1 MKKTKRVVSFFLVFC
16 LIMTAMPE
24 IKASATET
32 VFSGGSGTESDPYVL
47 AGASDFIQLSNKVAG
62 GEEYDGKY
70 FTISDQVTE
79 PIALSTEDGFSPI
92 GKKGHV
98 FYGSLDGNGKTID
111 LNLNLPEQSD
121 VGLFGYC
128 SGRYIKNLT
137 VTGSVKGCSFVG
149 GIAGQ
154 ARMNIM
160 NCHNKA
166 TVSATKECVGGIV
179 GFFNNDGVINC
190 TNSGQVEGPSQ
201 VGGIV
206 GNLVNAY
213 VTNCLNNGDVTGK
226 GNTSDGTHVGGI
238 VGRGVSGSIKNC
250 VNNAAVKQEAES
262 GYPVGGIAGS
272 KDVDDSR
279 MLTVTG
285 CFYNVTKNSDVQD
298 FGHNI
303 NDYTEAISGTA
314 CAKETT
320 ELESAET
327 LETLNSYAKNNKEGE
342 IGLFSWKLED
352 HVFSLIPRTYE
363 ITNTS
368 AYLTVKES
376 AMQGERVEI
385 SRQNVPSYM
394 SISKITFN
402 KKEITPDGKG
412 KYVFEM
418 PAENVTVAATLVPN
432 LQKKDGKYL
441 ISDAEDLVTFSQA
454 VNGGFCRDASASL
467 EADIDVSTADGF
479 LPIGIGV
486 NPFSGDFYG
495 NGHTLT
501 LDITDGVDYDTTKA
515 TGLFGVIHGASIKD
529 IILKGTVDGG
539 DVADSYTGA
548 VVGVAGLDGADSNYN
563 YVYNVYSEVTVRG
576 GGYVGGIVGYEKNK
590 AYLSNIINN
599 GEVLQSSTAEDKKA
613 VGAIHGIGIHRT
625 YKNVYFNTEKNAGI
639 YDSAYNSLSGL
650 NTSNSGSVIATNA
663 AGIFSKDVESKMNQY
678 VAEHPGR
685 MDTCWEI
692 SVEEQTVKLV
702 INNAVYYDINTSA
715 GWIQVPASSREGK
728 TITVAIAWPEE
739 EAAAAEMKSMISG
752 IKVEDEA
759 GNAID
764 VVDGGEDTYQFVMPP
779 KNVIIYPVFDIEM
792 DTTVEGEYTYLVVKS
807 ADDFLKVM
815 KSIAYG
821 NSDVN
826 VKLAKDITLSEAQS
840 SAYPVMEA
848 PTYYMGIFDGDGH
861 TVTAKGIMTPLFG
874 YIGPNGIVNDLTVDG
889 TIGTAESQYS
899 AGIAICNLG
908 YIVNCMNKA
917 TILGKMKAGIA
928 AINVHMILSC
938 VNKGTLD
945 NNSAAIVYMNAGVAA
960 NVANENKATGGLCAQ
975 PGGAVQGVDLSAQT
989 DPQMWKVTAA
999 EANSFIEQQLK
1010 LYRQKQ
1016 QWPKEM
1022 DRLFASN
1029 VDFKEYA
1036 VLETGT
1042 GEEKKAELIFADD
1055 EHLPYYFV
1063 QMGEDR
1069 TPYQPG
1075 SLVEVTLPETA
1086 VDEGYEICGAEV
1098 KGLVFSD
1105 RFEAS
1110 PVEGQANTYSFTMPR
1125 MSCTVEHVVAAKGL
1139 ERDENGYFLVK
1150 SLDDL
1155 KKVKNTI
1162 EKGNDDLNVKLMADI
1177 DGYQEGPI
1185 RVSPGYEGTFD
1196 GNHHSITVDL
1206 KDSTERERYG
1216 LFDIVEDNGVVKD
1229 LTIQGKMEVNAS
1241 YAGAIAGQNHGT
1253 VTDCVNNAEIVNKKN
1268 GGASGGIVGVAYRS
1282 AEIRNCEN
1290 TGSITSYSAAGIVC
1304 RFDYD
1309 TFITSSSL
1317 SNCTNWGLIKGVE
1330 HSAGI
1335 VAGGK
1340 NVVIENC
1347 MNLGMIQSVVMAAGI
1362 GLRDQGDYKIVN
1374 CFNGGEVIGR
1384 NAYGISANVSS
1395 IGSDKVSI
1403 ENTYYL
1409 QTESVN
1415 AGIDLT
1421 DEIETAVSSMAV
1433 SADEVETGKVAYLL
1447 RQGQKKTETVLWGQ
1461 KLTGDQVDEHPV
1473 LGGPEVYE
1481 NKVYSGC
1488 EKNPGTPKCNYSN
1501 EEKETVYSSH
1511 NYAESSDGTCHEC
1524 SLCHN
1529 IEQHSDVAKYT
1540 VNETEHS
1547 ISASC
1552 DVCGN
1557 LGTIT
1562 LSAPTGDLSY
1572 TGTAKEATI
1581 CGSIKGIETPEI
1593 IYSTGDKKA
1602 PVNAGNYTAS
1612 ISLTDA
1618 EGTKTVSVKISI
1630 TRQVCNH
1637 GGETEVRGVKEA
1649 SCTEKG
1655 YTGDTYCNACGTK
1668 LAEGKEV
1675 KALGHTYVNG
1685 VCSVCNEVWEG
1696 TINGIIYQV
1705 ITEEV
1710 DGKLVGKVV
1719 TVSGKEQVAVRVAGT
1734 GEDFHDN
1741 LSDGKVTIPTQI
1753 SGSDSGQT
1761 FVVTEIS
1768 KNAFSGAE
1776 VTEIVVPDT
1785 VSGVGTGAFGE
1796 AETVTFK
1803 GTEPPAGIK
1812 DALSTNST
1820 VNVPE
1825 GSKDSYQVASGEEA
1839 NIVEQHVTHIKD
1851 NGTRVEPTCEEKGSI
1866 TYKCEKC
1873 GEVIEVVELDAKGH
1887 TWDEGK
1893 VTKQATET
1901 AEGEKNYTC
1910 KVCGKTK
1917 TEVIPKLQASQ
1928 EDNEPAEQ
1936 EPEKQN
1942 PPKVETYKNG
1952 DTVNDDKANAK
1963 YIMVSTSKKESA
1975 YRGPIAKNAKTVSV
1989 PSTVKIK
1996 GVTYKVTGIADN
2008 AFRGNKK
2015 VTKVTLSSN
2024 IKTIGKLAFYGCKKL
2039 KTIIIKSKKLTSKT
2053 VSKKAFKGLTKAT
2066 TIKVPK
2072 KKLKAYKKLFK
2083 SKGLSSKVKIKKY

>member
-1 MKKTKRVVSFFLVFC
+1 MKKTKRVVSFFLVLC

-79 PIALSTEDGFSPI
+79 PIVLSTENGFSPI

-137 VTGSVKGCSFVG
+137 VTGSVKGGSFVG

-166 TVSATKECVGGIV
+166 TVSATKEGVGGIV
-179 GFFNNDGVINC
+179 GFLNNDGVINC

-206 GNLVNAY
+206 GNLVDAY

-262 GYPVGGIAGS
+262 GYRVGGIAGS

-303 NDYTEAISGTA
+303 NDCTEAISGTA

-385 SRQNVPSYM
+385 SGQNVPSYM

-467 EADIDVSTADGF
+467 EADIDVSTEDGF
-479 LPIGIGV
+479 LPIGTGV

-515 TGLFGVIHGASIKD
+515 TGLFGVIHGATITD

-563 YVYNVYSEVTVRG
+563 YVYNIYSEVTVRG
-576 GGYVGGIVGYEKNK
+576 DGYVGGIVGYEKNK

-702 INNAVYYDINTSA
+702 IDNAVYYDINTSA

-840 SAYPVMEA
+840 SAYPMMEA

-945 NNSAAIVYMNAGVAA
+945 NNSAAIVYYNAGVAA

-1075 SLVEVTLPETA
+1075 SPVEVTLPETA

-1139 ERDENGYFLVK
+1139 ERDEKGYFLVK

-1216 LFDIVEDNGVVKD
+1216 LFDIIEDNGVVKD

-1241 YAGAIAGQNHGT
+1241 YAGAIAGQNRGT
-1253 VTDCVNNAEIVNKKN
+1253 VTDCVNNAEIVNEKE

-1309 TFITSSSL
+1309 TFMTSSSL
-1317 SNCTNWGLIKGVE
+1317 SNCTNWGLIQGAE
-1330 HSAGI
+1330 YSAGI

-1347 MNLGMIQSVVMAAGI
+1347 MNLGIIRADDMAAGI

-1488 EKNPGTPKCNYSN
+1488 EKNPGTPKCTYSN
-1501 EEKETVYSSH
+1501 EKKETVYLPH
-1511 NYAESSDGTCHEC
+1511 NYEMSQDGTCHEC
-1524 SLCHN
+1524 SFCH
-1529 IEQHSDVAKYT
+1529 DT
-1540 VNETEHS
+1540 V
-1547 ISASC
+1547 
-1552 DVCGN
+1552 
-1557 LGTIT
+1557 
-1562 LSAPTGDLSY
+1562 
-1572 TGTAKEATI
+1572 
-1581 CGSIKGIETPEI
+1581 
-1593 IYSTGDKKA
+1593 
-1602 PVNAGNYTAS
+1602 
-1612 ISLTDA
+1612 
-1618 EGTKTVSVKISI
+1618 
-1630 TRQVCNH
+1630 Q
-1637 GGETEVRGVKEA
+1637 
-1649 SCTEKG
+1649 
-1655 YTGDTYCNACGTK
+1655 
-1668 LAEGKEV
+1668 
-1675 KALGHTYVNG
+1675 HTYVNG
-1685 VCSVCNEVWEG
+1685 VCSACHAIWED
-1696 TINGIIYQV
+1696 TIEGITYQA

-1710 DGKLVGKVV
+1710 DGKPVGKLV
-1719 TVSGKEQVAVRVAGT
+1719 TVSDQEQLAVRVKGT
-1734 GEDFHDN
+1734 DKQLLDN
-1741 LSDGKVTIPTQI
+1741 AENGKVTIPANLTEN
-1753 SGSDSGQT
+1753 SLEQT
-1761 FVVTEIS
+1761 VVVTEI
-1768 KNAFSGAE
+1768 ADQVFDG
-1776 VTEIVVPDT
+1776 VDITEIVVPDT
-1785 VSGVGTGAFGE
+1785 ITKVGNGAFGDIQ
-1796 AETVTFK
+1796 TITFE
-1803 GTEPPAGIK
+1803 GTKAPEGLK
-1812 DALSTNST
+1812 DAISTNVT
-1820 VNVPE
+1820 IHVPK
-1825 GSKDSYQVASGEEA
+1825 GAKDSYQTALGEEA
-1839 NIVEQHVTHIKD
+1839 NIVEQHLTHIKD
-1851 NGTRVEPTCEEKGSI
+1851 GGTKVEPTCEKKGSI
-1866 TYKCEKC
+1866 TYKCTEC
-1873 GEVIEVVELDAKGH
+1873 GEVLEVVELDAKGH

-1893 VTKQATET
+1893 VTKKATET
-1901 AEGEKNYTC
+1901 AEGIKTYTC
-1910 KVCGKTK
+1910 KICGKTK
-1917 TEVIPKLQASQ
+1917 TETIPKNNQ
-1928 EDNEPAEQ
+1928 PA
-1936 EPEKQN
+1936 KQN
-1942 PPKVETYKNG
+1942 PAKTATLKNG
-1952 DTVNDDKANAK
+1952 DTVKDDKAKAK
-1963 YIMVSTSKKESA
+1963 YIVVSVAKKEVA
-1975 YRGPIAKNAKTVSV
+1975 YSGPVNKNAKTVSV

-2008 AFRGNKK
+2008 ALKGNKK
-2015 VTKVTLSSN
+2015 VTKVTISSN
-2024 IKTIGKLAFYGCKKL
+2024 VKKIGRLAFYGCKNL
-2039 KTIIIKSKKLTSKT
+2039 KTITIKSKKLTSKT

-2072 KKLKAYKKLFK
+2072 KKFKAYKKLFK

>member
-1 MKKTKRVVSFFLVFC
+1 MVSFFLVFC

-47 AGASDFIQLSNKVAG
+47 ADASDFIQLSNKVAG

-79 PIALSTEDGFSPI
+79 PIELSTENGFSPI
-92 GKKGHV
+92 GKNGHV
-98 FYGSLDGNGKTID
+98 FCGNLDGNGKTID

-121 VGLFGYC
+121 VGLLGYC
-128 SGRYIKNLT
+128 LGCYIKNLT
-137 VTGSVKGCSFVG
+137 VTGSVKGWSFVG
-149 GIAGQ
+149 GIVGN
-154 ARMNIM
+154 ARVKIM

-179 GFFNNDGVINC
+179 GYLNNDGVINC

-206 GNLVNAY
+206 GNLVGAY

-238 VGRGVSGSIKNC
+238 VGRGASGSIKNC
-250 VNNAAVKQEAES
+250 VNNAAVKQEAGS
-262 GYPVGGIAGS
+262 GYRVGGIAGS

-298 FGHNI
+298 FGHKI
-303 NDYTEAISGTA
+303 NKFTEAISGTA

-368 AYLTVKES
+368 AYLKVKES

-418 PAENVTVAATLVPN
+418 PAENVTVEATLVPN

-486 NPFSGDFYG
+486 NPFSGVFYG

-501 LDITDGVDYDTTKA
+501 LNITDGVDYDTTKA

-539 DVADSYTGA
+539 DVANSYTGA
-548 VVGVAGLDGADSNYN
+548 VVGVAGLDGADSNDN

-576 GGYVGGIVGYEKNK
+576 RGYVGGIVGYEKNK

-678 VAEHPGR
+678 VAEYPGR

-764 VVDGGEDTYQFVMPP
+764 VIDGGEDTYQFVMPP

-840 SAYPVMEA
+840 SAYPVMPVMPA

-874 YIGPNGIVNDLTVDG
+874 CIGPNGIVNDLTVDG

-899 AGIAICNLG
+899 AGIAIFNIG

-917 TILGKMKAGIA
+917 TILGKTKAGIA
-928 AINVHMILSC
+928 AINARMILSC

-945 NNSAAIVYMNAGVAA
+945 NNSAAIVNYNTGVAA

-989 DPQMWKVTAA
+989 DPQMWKVAAA

-1185 RVSPGYEGTFD
+1185 HVSPGYEGTFD

-1216 LFDIVEDNGVVKD
+1216 LFDVVEDNGVVKD

-1290 TGSITSYSAAGIVC
+1290 TGSITSYSVAGIVC

-1362 GLRDQGDYKIVN
+1362 GLRDRGDYKMVN

-1421 DEIETAVSSMAV
+1421 DEIETAVSSMEV

-1501 EEKETVYSSH
+1501 EEKETVYLPH
-1511 NYAESSDGTCHEC
+1511 NYEMSQDGTCHEC
-1524 SLCHN
+1524 SFCH
-1529 IEQHSDVAKYT
+1529 DT
-1540 VNETEHS
+1540 V
-1547 ISASC
+1547 
-1552 DVCGN
+1552 
-1557 LGTIT
+1557 
-1562 LSAPTGDLSY
+1562 
-1572 TGTAKEATI
+1572 
-1581 CGSIKGIETPEI
+1581 
-1593 IYSTGDKKA
+1593 
-1602 PVNAGNYTAS
+1602 
-1612 ISLTDA
+1612 
-1618 EGTKTVSVKISI
+1618 
-1630 TRQVCNH
+1630 Q
-1637 GGETEVRGVKEA
+1637 
-1649 SCTEKG
+1649 
-1655 YTGDTYCNACGTK
+1655 
-1668 LAEGKEV
+1668 
-1675 KALGHTYVNG
+1675 HTYVNG
-1685 VCSVCNEVWEG
+1685 VCSACHAIWED
-1696 TINGIIYQV
+1696 TIEGITYQA

-1710 DGKLVGKVV
+1710 DGKPVGKLV
-1719 TVSGKEQVAVRVAGT
+1719 TVSDQEQLAVRVKGT
-1734 GEDFHDN
+1734 DDRLLDN
-1741 LSDGKVTIPTQI
+1741 AENGKVTIPANLTEN
-1753 SGSDSGQT
+1753 SLEQT
-1761 FVVTEIS
+1761 VVVTEI
-1768 KNAFSGAE
+1768 ADQVFDG
-1776 VTEIVVPDT
+1776 VDITEIVVPDT
-1785 VSGVGTGAFGE
+1785 ITKVGNGAFGDIQ
-1796 AETVTFK
+1796 TITFE
-1803 GTEPPAGIK
+1803 GTKAPEGLK
-1812 DALSTNST
+1812 DAISTNVT
-1820 VNVPE
+1820 IHVPE
-1825 GSKDSYQVASGEEA
+1825 GAKDSYQTALGEEA
-1839 NIVEQHVTHIKD
+1839 NIVEQHLTHIKD
-1851 NGTRVEPTCEEKGSI
+1851 GGTKVEPTCEKKGSI
-1866 TYKCEKC
+1866 TYKCTEC
-1873 GEVIEVVELDAKGH
+1873 GEVLEVVELDAKGH

-1893 VTKQATET
+1893 VTKKATET
-1901 AEGEKNYTC
+1901 AEGIKTYTC
-1910 KVCGKTK
+1910 KICGKTK
-1917 TEVIPKLQASQ
+1917 TETVPKNNQ
-1928 EDNEPAEQ
+1928 PA
-1936 EPEKQN
+1936 KQN
-1942 PPKVETYKNG
+1942 PAKTATLKNG
-1952 DTVNDDKANAK
+1952 DTVKDDNTKAK
-1963 YIMVSTSKKESA
+1963 YIVVSVAKKEVA
-1975 YRGPIAKNAKTVSV
+1975 YSGPVNKNAKTVSV

-2008 AFRGNKK
+2008 ALKGNKK
-2015 VTKVTLSSN
+2015 VTKVTISSN
-2024 IKTIGKLAFYGCKKL
+2024 VKTIGKLAFYGCKKL
-2039 KTIIIKSKKLTSKT
+2039 KTITIKSKKLTSKT

-2072 KKLKAYKKLFK
+2072 KKFKAYKKLFK